1 MKTRLIAHLFRLI
14 VHCRQLFISC
24 NTEDSDFLLSHLHSS
39 VLSSTPLF
47 FFRKFLGEA
56 IDANLTFKFLTE
68 QLVFQEIVENVQDN
82 LLQEFGAF
90 LSHFEAVKAM

>member
-1 MKTRLIAHLFRLI
+1 MCVTQKI
-14 VHCRQLFISC
+14 VISYC
-24 NTEDSDFLLSHLHSS
+24 HICFS

-90 LSHFEAVKAM
+90 LSRFEAVKAM